1 MAATA
6 TGKRNAR
13 LALNGR
19 VESWPVIGSR
29 RAAKVVSKES
39 LASYLQHPSRRSARD
54 DEITGYERSPEI
66 SPVAI
71 S

>member
-29 RAAKVVSKES
+29 RAAEVVSKES
-39 LASYLQHPSRRSARD
+39 LARFVPTASVSPLGSRRRD
-54 DEITGYERSPEI
+54 NWIQ
-66 SPVAI
+66 AI
-71 S
+71 AGD